1 MQAKWFLIA
10 AGALMAALG
19 LLRGGGGAALLLRG
33 PALDPAIRAGSGAV
47 ALVGGAL
54 LLLGLLLLVAAIGV
68 FRRARR
74 FWWLGLIVTIAFA
87 IDGLINGLVL
97 YGRPGAGGTAANLV
111 VAMLILICL
120 ALGRAGL
127 GEAKRG

>member
-1 MQAKWFLIA
+1 MRQRWFLLA
-10 AGALMAALG
+10 AAALMAALG
-19 LLRGGGGAALLLRG
+19 FVRGGGGLALVLRG
-33 PALDPAIRAGSGAV
+33 PALDPAIRAGSGAT

-54 LLLGLLLLVAAIGV
+54 LLLGLLLLVAAVGV

-74 FWWLGLIVTIAFA
+74 FWWLGLVATIAFVV
-87 IDGLINGLVL
+87 DGLINGLVL

-111 VAMLILICL
+111 AAILILACL

-127 GEAKRG
+127 STAGRR